1 MSNQP
6 ILSTLLQLEASLKNE
21 FTQLTLSQSQLS
33 QSQLPQTH
41 SSSSVLTQA
50 HIDAASLCALI
61 EWMTSQELTH
71 QPLFK
76 RLMRLDAAYCQLEL
90 GLYGLCADCETEIEA
105 MRLSQ
110 DPTEQRCAS
119 CEAKFNRQHR
129 QELRLDH

>member
-21 FTQLTLSQSQLS
+21 FSLLALP

-41 SSSSVLTQA
+41 SSSSALTQA
-50 HIDAASLCALI
+50 YIDAASLCALI
-61 EWMTSQELTH
+61 EWMTNQELTH

-76 RLMRLDAAYCQLEL
+76 RMMRLDAAYCQLEL
-90 GLYGLCADCETEIEA
+90 GLYGLCSDCETEIEA

-110 DPTEQRCAS
+110 DPTEQRCVS

>member
-21 FTQLTLSQSQLS
+21 FSLLA
-33 QSQLPQTH
+33 LPQPQLADAKLV
-41 SSSSVLTQA
+41 SAELTQA
-50 HIDAASLCALI
+50 DIDSASLCVLI
-61 EWMTSQELTH
+61 EWMTNQELTH

-90 GLYGLCADCETEIEA
+90 GLYGLCSDCETEIEA
-105 MRLSQ
+105 MRLSH
-110 DPTEQRCAS
+110 DPTEQRCVR